1 MLASKPLFWGKYA
14 LALLASSL
22 LVVTAAASALENGK
36 GRFVFSAWS
45 GPDLPVW
52 YYKPAAATAESPIVI
67 VMHGTNRD
75 ADRYRDQWSA
85 AAEKDGFIVIAP
97 EFSKQDFPGSRFYHL
112 GGVFSLE
119 GKRRKRNKWAI
130 SAIEPLFDDVVKRS
144 KSTEQDYILY
154 GHSAGSQFVHRFMYY
169 HPDGRYKR
177 VIAANAG
184 WYTFP
189 SLRAEFPYGLGKSG
203 VTAREINASLEK
215 DLVVLLGAED
225 NDPDDKYLRKSK
237 SAARQGP
244 HRLARGKN
252 FYRFAKHQ
260 AESEQISFRWRLAV
274 VPKVGHN
281 NGKMVAGARLFID

>member
-1 MLASKPLFWGKYA
+1 MALSVKDLCVDLFIG
-14 LALLASSL
+14 LI
-22 LVVTAAASALENGK
+22 ASALIAGAPSAAELDNGK
-36 GRFVFSAWS
+36 GKFEFDDWA
-45 GPDLPVW
+45 GPALPIW
-52 YYKPAAATAESPIVI
+52 YYKPSGATASSPIVI
-67 VMHGTNRD
+67 VLHGTNRD
-75 ADRYRDQWSA
+75 ADRYRDQWTD

-97 EFSKQDFPGSRFYHL
+97 EFSKKDFPGSRFYHT

-119 GKRRKRNKWAI
+119 GKRRKRSKWTL
-130 SAIEPLFDDVVKRS
+130 SAIEPLFDDVVKRMGS
-144 KSTEQDYILY
+144 GEQDYILY
-154 GHSAGSQFVHRFMYY
+154 GHSAGSQFAHRFMYY
-169 HPDGRYKR
+169 HPKGRYKR

-203 VTAREINASLEK
+203 VNAKERDSALER
-215 DLVVLLGAED
+215 DLVVLLGADD
-225 NDPDDKYLRKSK
+225 NNPEDKYLRKSR

-260 AESEQISFRWRLAV
+260 AEQEDVDFRWRLAV
-274 VPKVGHN
+274 VPNVGHN